1 MTNYLIVDAYGR
13 TLLNLCKDTSLLIAN
28 GSLNDGEFTFQ
39 GSHGSSTVDY
49 VLLNNHDFQYVTEF
63 TILEQNEFS
72 DHSPLRLCIDRQ
84 TELTQPRDNNIN
96 TTESIK
102 WDSSLSDIFINKITS
117 HQHILTDITH
127 NISGNSIDESVQ
139 KIPNSCRTMLL
150 PYLVNDVLTTGIQTK
165 HSEQ

>member
-1 MTNYLIVDAYGR
+1 M
-13 TLLNLCKDTSLLIAN
+13 IAN

-84 TELTQPRDNNIN
+84 TGKLTQPRDNNIN
-96 TTESIK
+96 TTESIN
-102 WDSSLSDIFINKITS
+102 WDSSMSDTS
-117 HQHILTDITH
+117 M
-127 NISGNSIDESVQ
+127 
-139 KIPNSCRTMLL
+139 K
-150 PYLVNDVLTTGIQTK
+150 
-165 HSEQ
+165 